1 MAKAFRVIALNEQ
14 DILQKRFEANI
25 IYLKDNVYSLEL
37 ADLINVGDP
46 DNIDLNNNTS
56 LVQRQY
62 VLNDS
67 NNHCKYILNSDYRI
81 DTVAA
86 DIKMVEYLNALNL
99 TWHTTEGVDGKWCI
113 LEEVLVQLVQNP
125 RTNYKF
131 KLNIEVECSVNGENS
146 EAASITKILEKLDA
160 GNLPAFVP
168 LVDRYHYKLHL
179 DLPE

>member
-1 MAKAFRVIALNEQ
+1 MAKAFRVLALNEQ

-25 IYLKDNVYSLEL
+25 IWSKDDLYSLEL
-37 ADLINVGDP
+37 VDFVNAEDP
-46 DNIDLNNNTS
+46 EHIDIDGSTS
-56 LVQRQY
+56 ITQRQY

-67 NNHCKYILNSDYRI
+67 DNHCKYVLNGQYRI
-81 DTVAA
+81 DVLAA
-86 DIKMVEYLNALNL
+86 DKKMVEYLDALNL
-99 TWHTTEGVDGKWCI
+99 NWHTTEGVDGKWCI

-131 KLNIEVECSVNGENS
+131 KLNIEVECSVNGEQS
-146 EAASITKILEKLDA
+146 EAASITKILERIDA

-168 LVDRYHYKLHL
+168 MIDRYHYKLHL